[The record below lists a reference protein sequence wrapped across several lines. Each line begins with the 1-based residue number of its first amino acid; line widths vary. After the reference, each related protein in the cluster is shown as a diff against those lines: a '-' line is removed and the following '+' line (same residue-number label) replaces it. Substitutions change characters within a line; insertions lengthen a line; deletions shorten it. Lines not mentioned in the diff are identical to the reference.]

1 MEEYHGILYPTVKCG
16 YCGKEMGIYDV
27 DKRYSRHP
35 VLYYSCECGSHCII
49 QNGKVLT
56 YGKDED

>member
-1 MEEYHGILYPTVKCG
+1 MQIDDIDG
-16 YCGKEMGIYDV
+16 YGRYAEIY
-27 DKRYSRHP
+27 YI
-35 VLYYSCECGSHCII
+35 CECGSHCII

>member
-1 MEEYHGILYPTVKCG
+1 MEEYHGRLYPTVKCG
-16 YCGKEMGIYDV
+16 YCGKEMQIDDV
-27 DKRYSRHP
+27 DGYGRYAEI
-35 VLYYSCECGSHCII
+35 YYICECGSHCII